1 MITFSRYLPFPAC
14 FPSALLAQRLAHEDQ
29 GATAAPAVVGA
40 HQRPQQ
46 DDVQPDLLCHGGGG
60 GLFIRSSKTQ
70 NNMEKSQNYLLKT
83 CIFQDHQSFFFRA
96 NMFEQFR
103 TCVLN
108 IIGGEDYMKLIV
120 SSWANLFRH

>member
-40 HQRPQQ
+40 HLRPQQ

-70 NNMEKSQNYLLKT
+70 NNMEKHTKLCFK
-83 CIFQDHQSFFFRA
+83 
-96 NMFEQFR
+96 NMY
-103 TCVLN
+103 
-108 IIGGEDYMKLIV
+108 I
-120 SSWANLFRH
+120 

>member
-46 DDVQPDLLCHGGGG
+46 DDVQPDLLFHGGGG

-70 NNMEKSQNYLLKT
+70 NNMEKTQNYFLKT
-83 CIFQDHQSFFFRA
+83 CIFEDHQSFFCA

-108 IIGGEDYMKLIV
+108 IIGGGDYMKLIV
-120 SSWANLFRH
+120 SSWTNLFRH